1 MRHGRKTIKLQR
13 RQDHRDSLLSNLV
26 CSLIEHKQIKTTV
39 AKAKAIRPYADRMVT
54 LGKRGDL
61 HARRTAIRYL
71 HSKDS
76 VKELFEKVAPAA
88 SHRQGGYTRIIKLGQ
103 RPTDSA
109 PMAFIEWVDS
119 VTIEPAAALAAPDTV
134 TLSAE
139 PAAEAPTK
147 AAKARKKAVEAEPAA
162 E

>member
-39 AKAKAIRPYADRMVT
+39 AKAKAMRPFADRMVT

-76 VKELFEKVAPAA
+76 VKELFETVAPAA
-88 SHRQGGYTRIIKLGQ
+88 SHRQGGYTRILKLGP
-103 RPTDSA
+103 RRSDSTE
-109 PMAFIEWVDS
+109 MVYLELV
-119 VTIEPAAALAAPDTV
+119 
-134 TLSAE
+134 
-139 PAAEAPTK
+139 
-147 AAKARKKAVEAEPAA
+147 
-162 E
+162 